1 LGDSTEENLM
11 RVSLLFVSVAAV
23 AALSACNSSEA
34 PTPAAS
40 ATPTPT
46 PLPTTVPAAF
56 QGRWGAT
63 PDDCKAG
70 SEGLLTV
77 DADKLELPESTA
89 TLSKVVEATEARFR
103 GTFDF
108 KGKGEARTTDE
119 VFDLQ
124 GDMLVRREVGEGATM
139 KPFTYTRCA

>member
-1 LGDSTEENLM
+1 M
-11 RVSLLFVSVAAV
+11 RVSLLFVSVAAAV
-23 AALSACNSSEA
+23 SLSACNSSEA
-34 PTPAAS
+34 QPTAAAT

-46 PLPTTVPAAF
+46 PLPTTIPAAF

-70 SEGLLTV
+70 AEGLLTV
-77 DADKLELPESTA
+77 EADKLKFTGSTA
-89 TLSKVVEATEARFR
+89 TLSKVAEAAETRFR

-108 KGKGEARTTDE
+108 KGKDGARTTDE

-124 GDMLVRREVGEGATM
+124 GEMLVRREIGEGATM
-139 KPFTYTRCA
+139 KPFTYTRCQ

>member
-1 LGDSTEENLM
+1 M
-11 RVSLLFVSVAAV
+11 RVCLLFVSVAAV
-23 AALSACNSSEA
+23 ATLSACNSSEA
-34 PTPAAS
+34 QPTPAAT

-70 SEGLLTV
+70 AEGLLTV
-77 DADKLELPESTA
+77 AADKLELAKSTA
-89 TLSKVVEATEARFR
+89 TLSKVVEATQDRFR

-108 KGKGEARTTDE
+108 KGEGGARTTDE
-119 VFDLQ
+119 VLDLQ
-124 GDMLVRREVGEGATM
+124 RDMLVRREVGEGATM

>member
-1 LGDSTEENLM
+1 M
-11 RVSLLFVSVAAV
+11 RVSPFFISLAAI
-23 AALSACNSSEA
+23 ATLSACNSSEA
-34 PTPAAS
+34 QPTPAVT

-46 PLPTTVPAAF
+46 PQPTTVPAAF

-70 SEGLLTV
+70 AEGLLIV
-77 DADKLELPESTA
+77 EADKLKFTESTA
-89 TLSKVVEATEARFR
+89 TLNKVVEASATRFR

-108 KGKGEARTTDE
+108 KGEGETRTTDE
-119 VFDLQ
+119 VLDLQ
-124 GDMLVRREVGEGATM
+124 DDMLVRREVGEGATM